1 MQLIPVE
8 ITISKVV
15 GMRMRGPIKK
25 EQRIEKR
32 KKERMVMTIR
42 RPHRFVEK
50 TINQDLT
57 QPISVRS
64 HIMYPPSSSKPRSQ
78 WNRRSG

>member
-15 GMRMRGPIKK
+15 GMRMRRPIEK

-32 KKERMVMTIR
+32 KKSRW
-42 RPHRFVEK
+42 
-50 TINQDLT
+50 
-57 QPISVRS
+57 S
-64 HIMYPPSSSKPRSQ
+64 
-78 WNRRSG
+78 